1 MSTAELR
8 NQIIHKLNT
17 IEDEAMLSDIYK
29 LIEMESEIETVYQL
43 SIEEKEAVEMAFQDI
58 DEGKAYSS
66 LAADALLKKWL
77 KK

>member
-17 IEDEAMLSDIYK
+17 IDDEAMLSDIYK
-29 LIEMESEIETVYQL
+29 LVQMEASIETVYQL
-43 SIEEKEAVEMAFQDI
+43 SDEEKEAVEMAFHDI
-58 DEGKAYSS
+58 YAGKTYSS
-66 LAADALLKKWL
+66 SAADELLNKWL